1 MGQTG
6 STKLLN
12 PSELAPIVKQILSL
26 GPTVQNET
34 VASFDEML
42 DSTASH
48 YPYDKGFSEAED
60 DPVVVL
66 HSSGS
71 TGRCRESGQTS
82 NRY

>member
-12 PSELAPIVKQILSL
+12 PSELAPIVKQIVSL
-26 GPTVQNET
+26 ESTVQNET
-34 VASFDEML
+34 VPSFDEML
-42 DSTASH
+42 SSSAGH
-48 YPYDKGFSEAED
+48 FPYDKKFSEAKD

-71 TGRCRESGQTS
+71 TGRYRV
-82 NRY
+82 

>member
-12 PSELAPIVKQILSL
+12 SSELAPVVKKILSQET
-26 GPTVQNET
+26 TVRNET
-34 VASFDEML
+34 VPSFDEML
-42 DSTASH
+42 NSTVEH
-48 YPYDKGFSEAED
+48 YPYDKEFSEAKD

-71 TGRCRESGQTS
+71 TGKC
-82 NRY
+82 